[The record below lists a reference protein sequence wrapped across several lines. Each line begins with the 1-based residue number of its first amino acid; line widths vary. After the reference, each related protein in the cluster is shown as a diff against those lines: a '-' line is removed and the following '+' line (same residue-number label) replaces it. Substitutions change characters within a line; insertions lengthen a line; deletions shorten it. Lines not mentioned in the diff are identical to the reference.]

1 MFFLFYG
8 SFQAS
13 QMGFV
18 LETIPSGDLRVFSA
32 IDFPTEDRARSRM
45 KQCKF
50 SQRIVAE
57 CKG

>member
-1 MFFLFYG
+1 
-8 SFQAS
+8 
-13 QMGFV
+13 MGFV